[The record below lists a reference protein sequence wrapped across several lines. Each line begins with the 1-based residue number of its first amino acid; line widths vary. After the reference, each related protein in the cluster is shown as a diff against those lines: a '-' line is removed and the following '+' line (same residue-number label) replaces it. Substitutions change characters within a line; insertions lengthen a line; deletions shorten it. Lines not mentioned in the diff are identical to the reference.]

1 MSIEA
6 IGKQIASLRKEKGAR
21 QEELAKYVGVSAQA
35 VSKWE
40 NGGVPDIEL
49 LPKIADFFSVSID
62 SLFNRNIS
70 DSNLQSALMKKIS
83 KTPNGQ
89 KIKAAFNLCW
99 DIERALMPYP
109 EHTDDNNLE
118 DYEKAIGRKEQRY
131 SSMLCNEGFTL
142 MGIAN
147 LRQYFLL
154 VPDPHCTNDAYF
166 KGVDYPAFFKDMS
179 DKKFFNACV
188 FLSQR
193 DSTKAFTPMLLVK
206 NLGID
211 VQKADEI
218 LKALKKYH
226 LIAFSQIE
234 MDDEVQTV
242 YQFRPTASFVAL
254 LIFAREIID
263 KPEIFSYYSGG
274 RTEPYFKQ
282 D

>member
-70 DSNLQSALMKKIS
+70 DSNLQSTLMKKIN
-83 KTPNGQ
+83 KTPNDQ
-89 KIKAAFNLCW
+89 KIKAAFDLCW
-99 DIERALMPYP
+99 DIERALMPHVKY
-109 EHTDDNNLE
+109 TDGNKLE
-118 DYEKAIGRKEQRY
+118 DYEKSIGRDEQRY
-131 SSMLCNEGFTL
+131 SSMMYNEGFTL

-154 VPDPHCTNDAYF
+154 VPDPHSTNDAYF

-179 DKKFFNACV
+179 DKTFFDACV
-188 FLSQR
+188 FLNRR
-193 DSTKAFTPMLLVK
+193 DAEKAFTPMLLVK

-218 LKALKKYH
+218 LKTLEKYH
-226 LIAFSQIE
+226 LIASSQIE
-234 MDDEVQTV
+234 MDDEVRTV
-242 YQFRPTASFVAL
+242 YQFCPTPSFVAM
-254 LIFAREIID
+254 LIFAREMID
-263 KPEIFSYYSGG
+263 KPQIFAYYNGG
-274 RTEPYFKQ
+274 RTEPYFK
-282 D
+282 

>member
-6 IGKQIASLRKEKGAR
+6 IGKQIASLRKEKGVR

-62 SLFNRNIS
+62 SLFNRNAS
-70 DSNLQSALMKKIS
+70 DGNLQSALMKKIIE
-83 KTPNGQ
+83 TPDDQ
-89 KIKAAFNLCW
+89 KIKAAFDLCW
-99 DIERALMPYP
+99 AIERALMPFPQY
-109 EHTDDNNLE
+109 TDNDSIE
-118 DYEKAIGRKEQRY
+118 DYEKAIGCSDQRY
-131 SSMLCNEGFTL
+131 SSVMRNDGFTL

-147 LRQYFLL
+147 RSQYFLL
-154 VPDPHCTNDAYF
+154 VPNPRSTNDAYF

-179 DKKFFNACV
+179 DKTFFNACV
-188 FLSQR
+188 FLNHR
-193 DSTKAFTPMLLVK
+193 DTNKAFTPMLLVK

-211 VQKADEI
+211 AQKADEI
-218 LKALKKYH
+218 LKILKKYH
-226 LIAFSQIE
+226 LVSSSQIE
-234 MDDEVQTV
+234 MDDEVKTV
-242 YQFRPTASFVAL
+242 YQFRPTPSFVAL
-254 LIFAREIID
+254 LIFAREIINR
-263 KPEIFSYYSGG
+263 PENFVYYSGG

>member
-49 LPKIADFFSVSID
+49 LPKIADFFAVSID
-62 SLFNRNIS
+62 SLFFRNIS
-70 DSNLQSALMKKIS
+70 DSNLQSTLMKKIIE
-83 KTPNGQ
+83 TPDEQ
-89 KIKAAFNLCW
+89 KIKTAFNLCY

-109 EHTDDNNLE
+109 KYTDKGSIE
-118 DYEKAIGRKEQRY
+118 DYEKAIGRNEQRY
-131 SSMLCNEGFTL
+131 SSMMRNDGFTL

-154 VPDPHCTNDAYF
+154 VPEPRSTNDAYF
-166 KGVDYPAFFKDMS
+166 KDVDYPAFFKDMS
-179 DKKFFNACV
+179 DKTFFNACV
-188 FLSQR
+188 FLNQR
-193 DSTKAFTPMLLVK
+193 DAKKAFTPMLLVK

-211 VQKADEI
+211 AQKADEV
-218 LKALKKYH
+218 LKMLKKYH
-226 LIAFSQIE
+226 LIASSQIE
-234 MDDEVQTV
+234 MDDEVRMV
-242 YQFRPTASFVAL
+242 YQFCPTPSFVAL
-254 LIFAREIID
+254 LIFAREMID
-263 KPEIFSYYSGG
+263 RPEIFVYYSGG

-282 D
+282 G

>member
-62 SLFNRNIS
+62 SLFNRNAS
-70 DSNLQSALMKKIS
+70 DGNLHSALMKKIIEI
-83 KTPNGQ
+83 PDDQ
-89 KIKAAFNLCW
+89 KIKTAFDLCW
-99 DIERALMPYP
+99 AIERALMPFPQY
-109 EHTDDNNLE
+109 TDNDSIE
-118 DYEKAIGRKEQRY
+118 DYEKAIGCSDQRY
-131 SSMLCNEGFTL
+131 SSVMRNDGFTL

-147 LRQYFLL
+147 RSQYFLL
-154 VPDPHCTNDAYF
+154 VPNPHSTNDAYF

-179 DKKFFNACV
+179 DKTFFNACV
-188 FLSQR
+188 FLNHR
-193 DSTKAFTPMLLVK
+193 DTNKAFTPMLLVK
-206 NLGID
+206 KLGID
-211 VQKADEI
+211 AQKADEI
-218 LKALKKYH
+218 LKTLKKYH
-226 LIAFSQIE
+226 LVSTLQLE

-242 YQFRPTASFVAL
+242 YQFWPTPSFVAL
-254 LIFAREIID
+254 LIFAREIIN
-263 KPEIFSYYSGG
+263 KPEIFAYYSGG
-274 RTEPYFKQ
+274 RTEPYFRQ